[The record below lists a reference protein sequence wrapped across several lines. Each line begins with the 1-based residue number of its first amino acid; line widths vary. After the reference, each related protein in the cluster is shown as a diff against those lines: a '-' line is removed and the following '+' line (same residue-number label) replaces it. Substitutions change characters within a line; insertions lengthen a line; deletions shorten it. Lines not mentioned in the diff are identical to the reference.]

1 MPEPKE
7 ETKGAP
13 MDAAKKK
20 KLGII
25 AGVGILV
32 VGYFYFKNKNSSS
45 SSTTVAPSS
54 PTVVD
59 PYGQYGM
66 SGSSSSMF
74 GTQPSAGPTSSI
86 ADSYNTSNS
95 NNTTST
101 SSVATS
107 NIYNSMMSPAPTG
120 KAAIHTPVVKA
131 GKKISGGT
139 TKIAGT
145 TATAKPVHIVAP
157 KPTNLMGTQTG
168 NYGTKGVSTVNAT
181 PAGFGTNKIPRK
193 TFGL

>member
-45 SSTTVAPSS
+45 TSTTTAASS

-59 PYGQYGM
+59 PYGQYG
-66 SGSSSSMF
+66 
-74 GTQPSAGPTSSI
+74 QPSAGPTSSI

-181 PAGFGTNKIPRK
+181 PAGYGTTLIPRK